1 MRIIFK
7 VVLVSMSTIKTAEF
21 SRVAST
27 SEIPPGIMRKVTVD
41 GQDVVLANVDG
52 KYFAIG
58 DVCTHQEG
66 PLDEGILDNY
76 EVECPWHGSRFDL
89 RTGAVKEGPAGNP
102 EPTYEVRI
110 DGVNIQR
117 RSLFPNPER
126 LRIGCSGWS
135 YQDWVGPFY
144 PRDAKPG
151 DYLKLYSNVFNAVE
165 IDSTYYR
172 TPSPLMVANW
182 RKITPEAFVFTAKF
196 PKKITHE
203 LKLRDSLA
211 QLERYYKSISELRE
225 KLGALLIQLPPSFNY
240 KKDKEALEIFV
251 GQIDTKYKH
260 AIEFRNKSWFKPDI
274 YKLLESKNVALAWSE
289 NQYASTP
296 PEATADIAYLRMV
309 TDRTITNFGGTQKD
323 QSQVLKKWYDTLE
336 EKSNLFRKGFIFFNN
351 HFAGFGPGSVNEFR
365 RLAGLA
371 ELDWKG
377 MSTEAGPLQSSIS
390 QFQQ

>member
-1 MRIIFK
+1 M
-7 VVLVSMSTIKTAEF
+7 
-21 SRVAST
+21 
-27 SEIPPGIMRKVTVD
+27 
-41 GQDVVLANVDG
+41 
-52 KYFAIG
+52 
-58 DVCTHQEG
+58 
-66 PLDEGILDNY
+66 
-76 EVECPWHGSRFDL
+76 
-89 RTGAVKEGPAGNP
+89 
-102 EPTYEVRI
+102 
-110 DGVNIQR
+110 NIQR
-117 RSLFPNPER
+117 QSLFPNPER

-151 DYLKLYSNVFNAVE
+151 DYLKLYSTTFNAVE

-225 KLGALLIQLPPSFNY
+225 KLGPLLIQLPPSFNY

-296 PEATADIAYLRMV
+296 PEATSDIAYLRMV
-309 TDRTITNFGGTQKD
+309 GDRTITNFGGTQKD

-336 EKSNLFRKGFIFFNN
+336 EKSNLFRQGFIFFNN

-377 MSTEAGPLQSSIS
+377 LSTEVGPLQSSIS

>member
-1 MRIIFK
+1 M
-7 VVLVSMSTIKTAEF
+7 
-21 SRVAST
+21 
-27 SEIPPGIMRKVTVD
+27 
-41 GQDVVLANVDG
+41 
-52 KYFAIG
+52 
-58 DVCTHQEG
+58 
-66 PLDEGILDNY
+66 
-76 EVECPWHGSRFDL
+76 
-89 RTGAVKEGPAGNP
+89 
-102 EPTYEVRI
+102 
-110 DGVNIQR
+110 NIQCQ
-117 RSLFPNPER
+117 SLFPNPER

-151 DYLKLYSNVFNAVE
+151 DYLKLYSTTFNAVE

-182 RKITPEAFVFTAKF
+182 RKVTPQGFVFTAKF

-225 KLGALLIQLPPSFNY
+225 KLGPLLIQLPPSFNY

-251 GQIDTKYKH
+251 GQIDQKYKH

-296 PEATADIAYLRMV
+296 PEATSDIAYLRMV
-309 TDRTITNFGGTQKD
+309 GDRTITNFGGTQKD

-336 EKSNLFRKGFIFFNN
+336 EKSNLFKQGFIFFNN

-371 ELDWKG
+371 ELDWKA

-390 QFQQ
+390 QFQN

>member
-1 MRIIFK
+1 M
-7 VVLVSMSTIKTAEF
+7 
-21 SRVAST
+21 
-27 SEIPPGIMRKVTVD
+27 
-41 GQDVVLANVDG
+41 
-52 KYFAIG
+52 
-58 DVCTHQEG
+58 
-66 PLDEGILDNY
+66 
-76 EVECPWHGSRFDL
+76 
-89 RTGAVKEGPAGNP
+89 
-102 EPTYEVRI
+102 
-110 DGVNIQR
+110 
-117 RSLFPNPER
+117 FPNPER
-126 LRIGCSGWS
+126 LCIGCSGWS

-296 PEATADIAYLRMV
+296 PEATAEIVMERPMPRMITDAIASP
-309 TDRTITNFGGTQKD
+309 TSFISSTQGNSFSCPYFVRVHLPARPD
-323 QSQVLKKWYDTLE
+323 WFTATTLCFNR
-336 EKSNLFRKGFIFFNN
+336 SFR
-351 HFAGFGPGSVNEFR
+351 
-365 RLAGLA
+365 
-371 ELDWKG
+371 
-377 MSTEAGPLQSSIS
+377 
-390 QFQQ
+390 